1 MMLGIDVTRGEPGV
15 AGRLIARPATRRPN
29 YLGVTKV
36 S

>member
-1 MMLGIDVTRGEPGV
+1 MMLGIDVTSGNAGV
-15 AGRLIARPATRRPN
+15 AGRLIARPATRQPN